1 MNNLYKA
8 QLQKIKA
15 QFLEEAQEYLQT
27 LESNLLGISRSDI
40 NSDNINLMLRSA
52 HSLKGGAAMME
63 FNLLSEFSH
72 RLEDFL
78 KILKVGK
85 VIPNEKIEQ
94 NLLMMIDSLLQLVD
108 NYRQNQE
115 IEPHGIKTKVEAIFS
130 LLHELLGDFTTEDEE
145 LLLSQHQNM
154 NDGDMSIFLFETEVE
169 EGLTNLETLLTQQD
183 EAFSTELFNFLQ
195 ELSGVAL
202 MLELSSLS
210 QLCTSIETHLRKEDV
225 SVFTLGELAI
235 KQLRRSQSLVLSKQT
250 HLILDHLIL
259 PQEEININEQNNH
272 QLAENSYSKEIS
284 SKKISLS
291 LNRKKGKK
299 QFIATKKETETLKV
313 FSNEIEELNNLLGEL
328 NLERN
333 SLNLQLKNL
342 RNLTD
347 NLNLKIKDLYQNNL
361 KLRTLYDQILI
372 SNAANIS
379 QKPSSNISINNVL
392 STAESFDL
400 LEMDTYTDLHLITGE
415 MMENIVKIIELN
427 SDLDLYLK
435 EAEKINREITRT
447 SKLMQNNL
455 DRVKMR
461 PFSDLLQKFPRALR
475 QMEMEYQKQVKLQIK
490 GGLTLIEKNILE
502 KLNDPLLHLFR
513 NAFDHG
519 IENSSLRQELG
530 KPLEGIIEISAAYRG
545 NQTIITIR
553 DDGKGIDIDKI
564 REKAQ
569 KMGLNPENIAKMSNQ
584 DLLELIFTPSFSTSS
599 QVTALSGRGVGMDV
613 VKQSIDEIGGDIQ
626 VDTELGIGTTFT
638 LKVPF
643 TLSVI
648 RVLLVESQ
656 NLLLA
661 FPSNLIEEVKL
672 LNSKLVTKIDNIEY
686 LESKETKI
694 KLIPLSKWLQ
704 FNYSPPILDTE
715 SIPIINQSTVLIIE
729 EGDSLIGLQVERYWG
744 EQEVTIRQVEG
755 NFPLPLGF
763 NNCTILG
770 DGRVVPLIDPLE
782 LLNWMENEYSYVDN
796 HEQNNFT
803 ATENTIMIIDD
814 SINVRQML
822 ALTLEKAN
830 YQVEQAKDGE
840 DALVKLKQ
848 GRLIKAIICDIE
860 MPRLDG
866 FGFLAN
872 VKNEPN
878 LQQIPVIMLTS
889 RTGEKHHKMAMNL
902 GADDYFFK
910 PFPENQLL
918 NRLAELIV

>member
-1 MNNLYKA
+1 MNDSYKT
-8 QLQKIKA
+8 QFQKIKA
-15 QFLEEAQEYLQT
+15 QFLEEAQQHLQT
-27 LESNLLGISRSDI
+27 LESNLLGISRS
-40 NSDNINLMLRSA
+40 NINRDKIDLMLRSA

-72 RLEDFL
+72 RLEDFF

-85 VIPNEKIEQ
+85 VTANEKIEQ
-94 NLLMMIDSLLQLVD
+94 NLLMIIDFLLQLVD
-108 NYRQNQE
+108 NYRQSQK
-115 IEPHGIKTKVEAIFS
+115 IEPNWIKTKVEPIFS
-130 LLHELLGDFTTEDEE
+130 LLHQLLGDFNDEDEE
-145 LLLSQHQNM
+145 LLLSQNQEI
-154 NDGDMSIFLFETEVE
+154 NDGDMSVFLFETEIE
-169 EGLTNLETLLTQQD
+169 EGLTNLETLLTQQN
-183 EAFSTELFNFLQ
+183 EGFSTELFNFLQ

-210 QLCTSIETHLRKEDV
+210 QLCTSIETHLKKEDV
-225 SVFTLGELAI
+225 SIFPMGELALQ
-235 KQLRRSQSLVLSKQT
+235 QLRRSQSLVLSKQK
-250 HLILDHLIL
+250 HLISDHFIL
-259 PQEEININEQNNH
+259 PQEKEEKININEQNNH
-272 QLAENSYSKEIS
+272 KIS
-284 SKKISLS
+284 EKSPSKKISLS
-291 LNRKKGKK
+291 LKRKKGKN
-299 QFIATKKETETLKV
+299 QFITSKKETETLKV
-313 FSNEIEELNNLLGEL
+313 FSNEIEELNNLFGEL

-347 NLNLKIKDLYQNNL
+347 NLNFKIKELYQNNI
-361 KLRTLYDQILI
+361 KLRTLYDQISI
-372 SNAANIS
+372 SNPSNIY
-379 QKPSSNISINNVL
+379 KKLSSNISINNVL
-392 STAESFDL
+392 STSESFDL

-475 QMEMEYQKQVKLQIK
+475 QMEMEYEKQVQLQIK

-519 IENSSLRQELG
+519 IENPSLRQELG
-530 KPLEGIIEISAAYRG
+530 KPPEGIIEISAAYRG

-569 KMGLNPENIAKMSNQ
+569 KMGLNPENIAKMSDQ

-672 LNSKLVTKIDNIEY
+672 LNFQLITTIDNIEY
-686 LESKETKI
+686 FKNKETKI

-704 FNYSPPILDTE
+704 FNYSPPILETE
-715 SIPIINQSTVLIIE
+715 SIPIINQSTVLIID
-729 EGDSLIGLQVERYWG
+729 EGDSLVGLQVERYWG
-744 EQEVTIRQVEG
+744 EQEVTIRQIEG

-782 LLNWMENEYSYVDN
+782 LLNWIENEYSSVDIDK
-796 HEQNNFT
+796 QKNFT
-803 ATENTIMIIDD
+803 ATENTIMVIDD

-872 VKNEPN
+872 VKNEPH

-902 GADDYFFK
+902 GADDYFSK